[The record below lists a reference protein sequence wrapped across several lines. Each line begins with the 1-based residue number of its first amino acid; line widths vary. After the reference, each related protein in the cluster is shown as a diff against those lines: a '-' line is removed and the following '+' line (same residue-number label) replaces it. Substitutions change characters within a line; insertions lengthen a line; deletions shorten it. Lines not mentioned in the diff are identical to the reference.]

1 MLNPQKRLR
10 LRLYR
15 VRVFFYLVAFVFTL
29 LALRLWYLQVVMGD
43 FYAEKSMANSV
54 RLVPIPAPRGEIYDR
69 RGRLL
74 VTSRLSYTVSLLPRE
89 LSPEHHRVVRELSQI
104 LALPEEQIWAELKN
118 SALLPYY
125 PVRLK
130 RDLDPRTL
138 IALEEKR
145 LDLPGVIV
153 EEIPVRNYLYGDLAA
168 HVFGYLGKISPQEW
182 EDFRQ
187 QGYAPSDVIGKTG
200 LERLY
205 ERVLKGK
212 DGGQQVEVNR
222 VNRPIRVLGTVDPLP
237 GQGLQLTIDL
247 EVQQAAEAALKE
259 QLEWLRRFTPYK
271 NARAGAAVVMDPR
284 TGELLALASVPS
296 FDPNR
301 FIGGVDPQYWRE
313 LQENPA
319 HPFTNRAV
327 QSAVP
332 PGSLFKPVTA
342 VAALM
347 EGVTNRAEIFVDRGR
362 DPIYPEKTCWI
373 FTREGRGHGR
383 INLVTGLQESC
394 NIVFYELGRR
404 LGIERLAY
412 WARQFGLGQA
422 SGLEFYPGEL
432 SGLVPD
438 REWKRKAFSRPSDKL
453 WYEVETMDVAIGQG
467 ALQTTPLQ
475 LATLYSALANGGVLY
490 RPYLVKAILDA
501 DGRPEQTFSPQ
512 VKRRIPLRPEVVQTV
527 REGMAQVVAAG
538 TASGAFRDFPIPVAG
553 KTGTVELGKGIKD
566 THAWFAGF
574 APVEDPQVV
583 VVVFLERGGGGGASA
598 APVARRILEAYF
610 GLSRPGSKTSP
621 GAAPSASPVA
631 PAPASP
637 GPSAAPT
644 PAAPGPTDLTSP
656 APAPVPGAPTAPA
669 PASPGAS
676 EEGA

>member
-10 LRLYR
+10 LRLRR
-15 VRVFFYLVAFVFTL
+15 VRVFFYLVAFAFTL

-43 FYAEKSMANSV
+43 FYAEKSVANSV

-69 RGRLL
+69 QGRLL
-74 VTSRLSYTVSLLPRE
+74 VTSRLSYTASLLPQE
-89 LSPEHHRVVRELSQI
+89 LSPEHRRVVQELSQI
-104 LALPEEQIWAELKN
+104 LGYPEEQIWSELK
-118 SALLPYY
+118 SSSLLPYY

-130 RDLDPRTL
+130 RDLDPKTL

-145 LDLPGVIV
+145 LDLQGVIV

-168 HVFGYLGKISPQEW
+168 HVFGYLGKISPEEW
-182 EDFRQ
+182 EIFRQ
-187 QGYAPSDVIGKTG
+187 KGYAPSDVVGKTG

-205 ERVLKGK
+205 ESVLKGK

-237 GQGLQLTIDL
+237 GRGLQLTLDL
-247 EVQQAAEAALKE
+247 KVQQAAETALKE
-259 QLEWLRRFTPYK
+259 QLEWIRRFTPYK

-284 TGELLALASVPS
+284 SGAILALASVPS

-301 FIGGVDPQYWRE
+301 FIGGVDPQYWQE

-332 PGSLFKPVTA
+332 PGSLFKPVVA

-347 EGVTNRAEIFVDRGR
+347 EGVTDRSEVFVDRGR
-362 DPIYPEKTCWI
+362 DPVYPGKTCWY
-373 FTREGRGHGR
+373 FTREGKGHGR
-383 INLVTGLQESC
+383 VNIITGLQDSC

-412 WARQFGLGQA
+412 WARQFGLGQP

-432 SGLVPD
+432 PGLVPD
-438 REWKRKAFSRPSDKL
+438 REWKQKAFSRPSDKI

-475 LATLYSALANGGVLY
+475 LATLYSALANGGLLY
-490 RPYLVKAILDA
+490 QPYLVKAVLDA
-501 DGRPEQTFSPQ
+501 DGRPEQTFTPR
-512 VKRRIPLRPEVVQTV
+512 VKKRIPLRPGVIETV
-527 REGMAQVVAAG
+527 KEGMAQVVSAG
-538 TASGAFRDFPIPVAG
+538 TASGAFRAFPIPVAG

-610 GLSRPGSKTSP
+610 GLSPSSSSAQ
-621 GAAPSASPVA
+621 GAASLNS
-631 PAPASP
+631 
-637 GPSAAPT
+637 G
-644 PAAPGPTDLTSP
+644 
-656 APAPVPGAPTAPA
+656 
-669 PASPGAS
+669 SPGAS
-676 EEGA
+676 APSPPGPTNSPPPASDRATPSSPVSPVSPATSEGVE